1 MNESIQ
7 SICKNYE
14 LEISFYNTTNG
25 VEELSTLL
33 DIVNKKLV
41 YGKGFFSDASYTI
54 EDVYTPQGNFRITKS
69 PNEELLKYKSSS
81 LSSSYIT
88 LEFNNVCLSNNL
100 SLLQEGKNLFIK
112 YQTIA
117 RVIPYVQLEKHLS
130 TALSIIHQ
138 YIATGK
144 LNINKLQNLINK
156 LQNTYYEFA
165 PRSLAL
171 LLNFIQNPKSCDI
184 ANLCD
189 NITKSINNIH
199 KIIEF
204 KSVDL
209 YPKMENRSE
218 K

>member
-7 SICKNYE
+7 SICENYE
-14 LEISFYNTTNG
+14 LEVLFYNTTNG
-25 VEELSTLL
+25 IEEFSTLF
-33 DIVNKKLV
+33 DIANKKLV
-41 YGKGFFSDASYTI
+41 YGKSSFLDTYCTI
-54 EDVYTPQGNFRITKS
+54 ESVSTPQGNFRIIKS
-69 PNEELLKYKSSS
+69 PSEKLLKYKSSS
-81 LSSSYIT
+81 FPSSYIT
-88 LEFNNVCLSNNL
+88 LELNNVCLNNP
-100 SLLQEGKNLFIK
+100 SLLQKGKNLFIK

-204 KSVDL
+204 KSADL